1 MGQLVRLANE
11 EADLHGAGAEV
22 VAVSVDPP
30 GRNEAL
36 RDRWHIPFPI
46 VSDPVGELLLL
57 RLDAWN
63 PDERG
68 GIAWPTVMVFD
79 PSGTE
84 VFRSRSR
91 DFADRPPDD
100 DLLDAV
106 TRMDLPP
113 LTLGPAPQQTEPIQD
128 RAAYRTEA
136 FGSFFRG
143 IRSGVRGLSSRLE
156 SEADRSEAH
165 AMVAMASSFIDAWRE
180 RRDSQR

>member
-1 MGQLVRLANE
+1 VGQLVRLANE
-11 EADLHGAGAEV
+11 ETDLHRSGAEV

-36 RDRWHIPFPI
+36 RDRWYIPFPI
-46 VSDPVGELLLL
+46 VSDPDGDLLLR

-68 GIAWPTVMVFD
+68 GIAWPTVIVFD
-79 PSGTE
+79 PTGTE

-106 TRMDLPP
+106 ARLDLPP
-113 LTLGPAPQQTEPIQD
+113 LTLGPGPPQADPIED

-156 SEADRSEAH
+156 SERDRAEAEG
-165 AMVAMASSFIDAWRE
+165 MVAMASSFLDAWRE
-180 RRDSQR
+180 RRDSLS